1 MFSPFAW
8 PQASARRDLESIR
21 HSSYLWEVAAL
32 TSRDAERVLRFI
44 ADAEELGGDEP
55 FTPEVLVEL
64 GKLVEAD
71 QVGYGEL
78 DCVRRRELLNVDR
91 TGDPTDPTEDVE
103 VDYWD
108 IEDEELVCSHR
119 SRNSDFR
126 ALKLSDFVGLNE
138 LHKSRIYAL
147 WIRPWGVERDL
158 SVAIPSPPWH
168 AKNFKFTRGPGR
180 DFTERDRLV
189 LDLLQPHLGRLWRAA
204 RTRRQLRAALESVD
218 GGSEQDTHGMVLLGS
233 GGLIELASPAARRLL
248 REYFGA
254 KGQVEAPTEL
264 VEWHESGSS
273 TLVRG
278 RGEHRL
284 TVSHSGTTLL
294 LEETRDELGLT
305 ARERQVLGEV
315 ARGKRNTEVAEA
327 LWVTPSTVRKHLEN
341 AYAKLGV
348 HTRTA
353 AVTRFIGALERE

>member
-1 MFSPFAW
+1 
-8 PQASARRDLESIR
+8 
-21 HSSYLWEVAAL
+21 VAAL
-32 TSRDAERVLRFI
+32 SARDAERVLRFV
-44 ADAEELGGDEP
+44 AAAEELGGDEP

-71 QVGYGEL
+71 QVEYCEL
-78 DCVRRRELLNVDR
+78 DRVRRRGLHRVAR
-91 TGDPTDPTEDVE
+91 TGDPTVDLEL
-103 VDYWD
+103 DYWEL
-108 IEDEELVCSHR
+108 EDEDPVCSCWA
-119 SRNSDFR
+119 RNGDFR
-126 ALKLSDFVGLNE
+126 ALKLSDFVSLKE
-138 LHKSRIYAL
+138 LHKRRIYAL
-147 WIRPWGVERDL
+147 WLRPCGVEREL
-158 SVAIPSPPWH
+158 NVAIPSPPWH
-168 AKNFKFTRGPGR
+168 TKTFLFERGPGR

-189 LDLLQPHLGRLWRAA
+189 LNLLQPHFGRLWRTA

-218 GGSEQDTHGMVLLGS
+218 RGSEQDARGVILLGA

-254 KGQVEAPTEL
+254 DRRGDAPAEL

-278 RGEHRL
+278 QGEHRL
-284 TVSHSGTTLL
+284 TVSRSGRTLL

-305 ARERQVLGEV
+305 ARERQVLAWV
-315 ARGKRNTEVAEA
+315 AQGKGNSEVAEI

-341 AYAKLGV
+341 VYAKLGV

-353 AVTRFIGALERE
+353 AVTRFFGVLERE

>member
-1 MFSPFAW
+1 
-8 PQASARRDLESIR
+8 
-21 HSSYLWEVAAL
+21 VAAL
-32 TSRDAERVLRFI
+32 TSRDAERVLRFV

-64 GKLVEAD
+64 GKLIEAD
-71 QVGYGEL
+71 QVGYCEL
-78 DCVRRRELLNVDR
+78 DCVRRRELHGVAR
-91 TGDPTDPTEDVE
+91 TGDPIVELE
-103 VDYWD
+103 VDYWEF
-108 IEDEELVCSHR
+108 EDEEPICSHR
-119 SRNSDFR
+119 SRNGDFR
-126 ALKLSDFVGLNE
+126 ALKLSDFVSLKE

-147 WIRPWGVERDL
+147 WTRPWGVEREL

-168 AKNFKFTRGPGR
+168 AKNFLFDRGQGP

-204 RTRRQLRAALESVD
+204 RTRRQLRVALESVD
-218 GGSEQDTHGMVLLGS
+218 GGSEQGAHGVILLGS

-254 KGQVEAPTEL
+254 KGHVEAPIEL

-305 ARERQVLGEV
+305 ARERQVLAWV
-315 ARGKRNTEVAEA
+315 ARGKRNSEVAEI

-353 AVTRFIGALERE
+353 AVTRFLGILERE

>member
-1 MFSPFAW
+1 MS
-8 PQASARRDLESIR
+8 
-21 HSSYLWEVAAL
+21 
-32 TSRDAERVLRFI
+32 
-44 ADAEELGGDEP
+44 
-55 FTPEVLVEL
+55 
-64 GKLVEAD
+64 
-71 QVGYGEL
+71 
-78 DCVRRRELLNVDR
+78 
-91 TGDPTDPTEDVE
+91 
-103 VDYWD
+103 
-108 IEDEELVCSHR
+108 
-119 SRNSDFR
+119 
-126 ALKLSDFVGLNE
+126 LKE

-147 WIRPWGVERDL
+147 WKRPWCVEREL
-158 SVAIPSPPWH
+158 KVGIPSPPWH
-168 AKNFKFTRGPGR
+168 TKTFSFDRGPGR

-204 RTRRQLRAALESVD
+204 RTRRQLRAVLESVD
-218 GGSEQDTHGMVLLGS
+218 GGSEQDAHGVILLGS

-254 KGQVEAPTEL
+254 TGHGEAPTEL

-294 LEETRDELGLT
+294 LEETRGELGLT
-305 ARERQVLGEV
+305 ARDRQVLAWV
-315 ARGKRNTEVAEA
+315 AQGKGNSEVAEI

-341 AYAKLGV
+341 IYAKLGV

-353 AVTRFIGALERE
+353 AVTRLLGALRD

>member
-1 MFSPFAW
+1 M
-8 PQASARRDLESIR
+8 
-21 HSSYLWEVAAL
+21 AAL
-32 TSRDAERVLRFI
+32 SSRDAGRVLRFI
-44 ADAEELGGDEP
+44 ADAEELDGDEP

-71 QVGYGEL
+71 QVGYCEL
-78 DCVRRRELLNVDR
+78 DCLRRRELRNVGR

-108 IEDEELVCSHR
+108 IEDEQPVCSHR

-126 ALKLSDFVGLNE
+126 ALKLSDFVSLNE

-147 WIRPWGVERDL
+147 WIRPWEIERDL

-168 AKNFKFTRGPGR
+168 AKNFHFSRGPGR

-189 LDLLQPHLGRLWRAA
+189 LNLLQPHLGRLWRAA
-204 RTRRQLRAALESVD
+204 RTRRQLRAALQSVD
-218 GGSEQDTHGMVLLGS
+218 GGSEQDARGIVLLGS

-273 TLVRG
+273 ILLRV

-294 LEETRDELGLT
+294 LEETRDEFGLT
-305 ARERQVLGEV
+305 ARERQVLAEV
-315 ARGKRNTEVAEA
+315 ARGKRNSEVAEA